1 MKSADEEVAM
11 RIIDR
16 FRSRELFSEPF
27 LIKLQPKIAA
37 GTLSAEDWKLA
48 VEIDQSAEKKT
59 IENENS

>member
-1 MKSADEEVAM
+1 MKSADEEVAK

-16 FRSRELFSEPF
+16 FRSRELFSEPS

-48 VEIDQSAEKKT
+48 VEIDQSAEKKP